1 MKMRWIWAVVI
12 ACLVAATGVRPIEL
26 APRTADESTS
36 LAASPTALP
45 VMAGRR
51 MHARASLLHLPV
63 GAVPE
68 VPALDV
74 PRVAVLVVL
83 RDAHLASS
91 TIELTSR
98 SSRGPPLG

>member
-1 MKMRWIWAVVI
+1 MEMRWIWAVVI

-26 APRTADESTS
+26 TPRTSDESS
-36 LAASPTALP
+36 KLASSPTALA

-51 MHARASLLHLPV
+51 AHARAPLQHLPV
-63 GAVPE
+63 ATIPE

-74 PRVAVLVVL
+74 PRAAVLVVL
-83 RDAHLASS
+83 RDAHAASP
-91 TIELTSR
+91 TIEFSSR